1 MHRKSVPKYSLHKAT
16 GQARVLVNGKHVYLG
31 KFDSVESRQKYSRVL
46 AEMQLPTA
54 GLAQDISP
62 DLPSTLLL
70 LSEVLVAYLRYAKTY
85 YGSSG
90 TLAKEYRAMVD
101 AIGPLNDMYG
111 STLAKDFGPL
121 KLKTI
126 RQHLIDRD
134 LCRTEINKRVRR
146 INRVFKWA
154 VSEELVPPS
163 VYEGL
168 RTVTGLRFGK
178 TTARESA
185 PVKPVDPTV
194 VAQTLPC
201 LQPQVSAMVQVQ
213 LLTGM
218 RPSEV
223 IDMRPELID
232 RSSDVW
238 IYEPD
243 KHKNKWRGHNRC
255 VPLGPKAQKVLQPF
269 MQREASKHLF
279 SPQEAEEFR
288 NNKRAENRNRTTPVF
303 PCELRAREKRRE
315 ASRKHKSKRP
325 KGDRYTPDSYRRA
338 IDYGIKKANRI
349 LSRTKPSCP
358 SLPNWSPYQ
367 LRHTYATEM
376 RKNHGVEAAQIGL
389 GHARTNIVD
398 VYAEK
403 NLQLLIELAAQDG

>member
-1 MHRKSVPKYSLHKAT
+1 MQRKSVPKYSLHKAS

-31 KFDSVESRQKYSRVL
+31 KFDSVESRQKYARVL
-46 AEMQLPTA
+46 AEMQLPAA
-54 GLAQDISP
+54 GLIPDSSP
-62 DLPSTLLL
+62 VLPTSLMLV
-70 LSEVLVAYLRYAKTY
+70 SEVLVAYLRFAKTY
-85 YGSSG
+85 YGVSG
-90 TLAKEYRAMVD
+90 NVDKEYRAMVD
-101 AIGPLNDMYG
+101 AIRPLNDLYG

-121 KLKTI
+121 KLKAI

-154 VSEELVPPS
+154 VSEELIPSS

-185 PVKPVDPTV
+185 PVKPVDATV
-194 VAQTLPC
+194 VSQTLPC
-201 LQPQVSAMVQVQ
+201 LQPQVAAMVQLQ

-223 IDMRPELID
+223 LEMRLELID

-238 IYEPD
+238 IYAPD
-243 KHKNKWRGHNRC
+243 KHKNKWRGHRRC
-255 VPLGPKAQKVLQPF
+255 VPLGPKAQKVIQPF
-269 MQREASKHLF
+269 MQRDASKHLF
-279 SPQEAEEFR
+279 SPQEAEELR
-288 NNKRAENRNRTTPVF
+288 NNERAANRNRKTPVF

-315 ASRKHKSKRP
+315 ATRNHKSKRP

-338 IDYGIKKANRI
+338 IDYGVKKANRI
-349 LSRTKPSCP
+349 LSRTKPSCSLLP
-358 SLPNWSPYQ
+358 SWTPYQ

-389 GHARTNIVD
+389 GHARTNVVD
-398 VYAEK
+398 IYAEK
-403 NLQLLIELAAQDG
+403 NLKILINLASQDG